1 MTELRRRFLDDMTLH
16 GLAPSTH
23 EVYLNAVAQL
33 AAHYGRSPDQLSEQ
47 ELRDYFTYLVNQ
59 KRIAQSTLKTYIF
72 AIKFLYTKTLQK
84 PWPTLKL
91 LRART
96 REKLPVV
103 LDPEEARRLL
113 AVERSPVAR
122 MCAIVMY
129 SCGLRI
135 SEALKLKVS
144 DVDSRRMVLIVQRGK
159 GNKDRQVPLP
169 ERTLQLLRA
178 YWRQYRP
185 ETWLFAGADGG
196 PLPDHSVR
204 YYLKK
209 ARKDAGIRKRVSAHT
224 LRHSYATNLMA
235 RGVDVRV
242 IQVLL
247 GHRSLKTTTVYLHLT
262 SSVMRPVQE
271 TINQLMADLS
281 L

>member
-1 MTELRRRFLDDMTLH
+1 MTELRQRFVDDMTLH
-16 GLAPSTH
+16 GLAPTTRN
-23 EVYLNAVAQL
+23 VYVNAVQQL
-33 AAHYGRSPDQLSEQ
+33 AAHYHRSPDQLGEQ
-47 ELRDYFTYLVNQ
+47 ELRDYFTYLINK
-59 KRIAQSTLKTYIF
+59 KRLAASTLHTQIF
-72 AIKFLYTKTLQK
+72 GIKFFFTKTLQK

-91 LRART
+91 LRARK

-103 LDPEEARRLL
+103 LDPDEAQRLL
-113 AVERSPVAR
+113 AIRRSPVAR

-129 SCGLRI
+129 CCGLRI
-135 SEALKLKVS
+135 SEALNLKID
-144 DVDSRRMVLIVQRGK
+144 DVDSKRMVLIVRRGK

-169 ERTLQLLRA
+169 MRTLELLRA
-178 YWRQYRP
+178 YWREYQP
-185 ETWLFAGADGG
+185 KTWLFTTPDGRQ
-196 PLPDHSVR
+196 LPDHSVR
-204 YYLKK
+204 YFLKK
-209 ARKDAGIRKRVSAHT
+209 ARKDAGIRKSVSAHT

-271 TINQLMADLS
+271 TINALMADL
-281 L
+281 

>member
-1 MTELRRRFLDDMTLH
+1 MTELRRRFVDDMTLH
-16 GLAPSTH
+16 GLAPTTRD
-23 EVYLNAVAQL
+23 VYVNAVQQL
-33 AAHYGRSPDQLSEQ
+33 AAHYHRSPDQLGEQ
-47 ELRDYFTYLVNQ
+47 ELRDYFTYLINK
-59 KRIAQSTLKTYIF
+59 KRLAASTLHTYIF
-72 AIKFLYTKTLQK
+72 AIKFLFTKTLQK

-91 LRART
+91 LRARK

-103 LDPEEARRLL
+103 LDPDEAKRLL
-113 AVERSPVAR
+113 AVPRSPVAR

-129 SCGLRI
+129 CCGLRI
-135 SEALKLKVS
+135 SEALNLKID
-144 DVDSRRMVLIVQRGK
+144 DVDSKRMVLIVRRGK

-169 ERTLQLLRA
+169 MRTLELLRA
-178 YWRQYRP
+178 YWREYQP
-185 ETWLFAGADGG
+185 KTWLFTTPDGRQ
-196 PLPDHSVR
+196 LPDHSVR
-204 YYLKK
+204 YFLKK
-209 ARKDAGIRKRVSAHT
+209 AREDTGIRKSVSAHT

-271 TINQLMADLS
+271 TINALMADL
-281 L
+281 

>member
-1 MTELRRRFLDDMTLH
+1 MSELRRRFLDDMTLH
-16 GLAPSTH
+16 GLAPTTH
-23 EVYLNAVAQL
+23 KVYLNAVEQL
-33 AAHYGRSPDQLSEQ
+33 AAHYQRSPDQLSEQ
-47 ELRDYFTYLVNQ
+47 ELRDYFTYLV
-59 KRIAQSTLKTYIF
+59 KTKCIAESTLKTYIF

-91 LRART
+91 LRARK

-103 LDPEEARRLL
+103 LDPGEAKRLL

-135 SEALKLKVS
+135 SEAINLKVS
-144 DVDSRRMVLIVQRGK
+144 DIDSQRMVLVVRGK

-169 ERTLQLLRA
+169 QRTLQLLRD

-185 ETWLFAGADGG
+185 ATWLFASPEGG
-196 PLPDHSVR
+196 PLADHSVR
-204 YYLKK
+204 YFLQK
-209 ARKDAGIRKRVSAHT
+209 ARKDAKIRKHVRTHT

-271 TINQLMADLS
+271 TINQLMADL
-281 L
+281 

>member
-1 MTELRRRFLDDMTLH
+1 MTQLRRRFLEDMTLH
-16 GLAPSTH
+16 GLAPTTH
-23 EVYLNAVAQL
+23 NVYLNAVEQL
-33 AAHYGRSPDQLSEQ
+33 TAHYDRSPDQLSEQ
-47 ELRDYFTYLVNQ
+47 ELRDYFTYLVQ
-59 KRIAQSTLKTYIF
+59 KKRIAQSTLKTYIF
-72 AIKFLYTKTLQK
+72 AIKFLYTKTLQR

-103 LDPEEARRLL
+103 LDPEEAQRLL
-113 AVERSPVAR
+113 AVKRSPVAR

-135 SEALKLKVS
+135 SEALHLKVS
-144 DVDSRRMVLIVQRGK
+144 DIDSRRMVLLIRQGK

-169 ERTLQLLRA
+169 ERTLQLLRD

-185 ETWLFAGADGG
+185 ETWLFPGADGG
-196 PLPDHSVR
+196 PLADHSVR

-209 ARKDAGIRKRVSAHT
+209 ARKDVGIRKRVSAHT
-224 LRHSYATNLMA
+224 LRHSFATNLMA

-262 SSVMRPVQE
+262 SSVMHPVQE
-271 TINQLMADLS
+271 TINALMADL
-281 L
+281 

>member
-1 MTELRRRFLDDMTLH
+1 MTQLRHRFLEDMTLH
-16 GLAPSTH
+16 GLAPTTH
-23 EVYLNAVAQL
+23 NVYLNAVEQL
-33 AAHYGRSPDQLSEQ
+33 TAHYDRSPDQLSEQ
-47 ELRDYFTYLVNQ
+47 ELRDYFTYLVQ
-59 KRIAQSTLKTYIF
+59 KKRIAQSTLKTYIF
-72 AIKFLYTKTLQK
+72 AIKFLYTKTLQR

-103 LDPEEARRLL
+103 LDPEEAQRLL
-113 AVERSPVAR
+113 SVKRSPVAR

-135 SEALKLKVS
+135 SEALHLKVS
-144 DVDSRRMVLIVQRGK
+144 DIDSRRMVLLIRQGK

-169 ERTLQLLRA
+169 ERTLQLLRD

-185 ETWLFAGADGG
+185 ETWLFPGTDSG
-196 PLPDHSVR
+196 PLADHSVR

-209 ARKDAGIRKRVSAHT
+209 ACKDAEIRKQVSAHT

-271 TINQLMADLS
+271 TINALMADL
-281 L
+281 